1 MIDVAVTVQVETW
14 TEVRCI
20 ACVPLGWYSSHL
32 LLRMHT
38 IGKVEPLNVKLQ
50 LKCPRCKSLVE
61 WKLGTPEFA
70 VIAEGVKNQKRQTV
84 AFE

>member
-1 MIDVAVTVQVETW
+1 MTEQW

-32 LLRMHT
+32 LLRIEGPMHAN
-38 IGKVEPLNVKLQ
+38 GVKLQ
-50 LKCPRCKSLVE
+50 MKCPRCKSLVE
-61 WKLGTPEFA
+61 WVFGKPEFR
-70 VIAEGVKNQKRQTV
+70 IIIEGNRNHRRQTA

>member
-1 MIDVAVTVQVETW
+1 MIEQW

-32 LLRMHT
+32 LLRLQGVIPPCERVT
-38 IGKVEPLNVKLQ
+38 IE
-50 LKCPRCKSLVE
+50 LKCPRCKSIIL
-61 WKLGTPEFA
+61 WTLGKPEF
-70 VIAEGVKNQKRQTV
+70 VVKVEGVRNHKRQLV